1 MIVRE
6 KFHFIF
12 PTLAA
17 ILPNERLK
25 EPSKAASP
33 HVCVK
38 RLALR
43 RLLLGI
49 VTGAL
54 P

>member
-6 KFHFIF
+6 NFHFIF
-12 PTLAA
+12 LTLAA
-17 ILPNERLK
+17 ILPHEWLK

-33 HVCVK
+33 HACVK

-43 RLLLGI
+43 RLRLGM

>member
-12 PTLAA
+12 PPSTA
-17 ILPNERLK
+17 ILPNEWLK
-25 EPSKAASP
+25 ERSNTTYPRKD
-33 HVCVK
+33 VK

-43 RLLLGI
+43 RLLLGM